1 MASTTLS
8 VLTATLAGATITAK
22 AALAS
27 SETMTISPTTAQG
40 ALNMG
45 SLFVRIENQS
55 TTAAIT
61 MSLGAG
67 TRWSAKGLGAKSI
80 SIATATTFIVGGQDF
95 EDARFMITAGTIVFT
110 QSGTGPSSFEA
121 FQYPRTSE

>member
-80 SIATATTFIVGGQDF
+80 SIATATTIIVGGQDF